1 MVGLLHMPG
10 PEPRARATLE
20 NETVPSPRTLLLS
33 LLVLTALPWAVTRAM
48 AARAP
53 ELVFLHYWTDAL
65 SCGIDE
71 MSTAYN
77 HTNPDLPLRIVG
89 FEHESFKHS
98 ILSMLNGDGGPDMFT
113 YWAGA
118 RTRKLA
124 EQDDIEPN
132 DRVWNG
138 AGLDK
143 VFPPLVRNACTYDG
157 QRYGLPITLHY
168 VAFFYNKAIFR
179 KYGID
184 PPVTWDQFTAA
195 CRILRAAG
203 IPPVALGS
211 RERWPAQF
219 WFDYLLLRTAGPK
232 YRERLLRGDA
242 DYDDPE
248 VSRALCQWRRLLEN
262 GTFNSQCSQLGW
274 AEAARLV
281 RTGGAAMTLT
291 GTWVINLFEGRFGWK
306 PEEDFDFFPFPAMD
320 DGVPRT
326 ALGAIDVILVPRRG
340 RADRA
345 DRVLAYFAS
354 PGPQMETSRCTG
366 ALAPS
371 QEVPRSFYSP
381 FKRRILDA
389 VRAAPHWAL
398 NFDLAASSA
407 VAELGLDA
415 FKLLVDN
422 PDDLRE
428 IQSRLAENARS
439 AYAERQP

>member
-1 MVGLLHMPG
+1 MPG
-10 PEPRARATLE
+10 PELPRPDNME

-33 LLVLTALPWAVTRAM
+33 LLVLTALPWAGTSAL
-48 AARAP
+48 AARVP
-53 ELVFLHYWTDAL
+53 ELIFLHYWTDAL

-71 MSTAYN
+71 ISTAYN
-77 HTNPDLPLRIVG
+77 RANPDLPLRIVG
-89 FEHESFKHS
+89 FEHESFKQS
-98 ILSMLNGDGGPDMFT
+98 IVAMLKGDGGPDMFT

-124 EQDDIEPN
+124 EQGGIEPN
-132 DRVWNG
+132 GRVWDG

-143 VFPPLVRNACTYDG
+143 VFPAQVREACTYDG

-184 PPVTWDQFTAA
+184 PPVTWAQFTAA
-195 CRILRAAG
+195 CRTLRAAG
-203 IPPVALGS
+203 VTPVAMGC
-211 RERWPAQF
+211 RDRWPAQF

-232 YRERLLRGDA
+232 YRERLLRGEA
-242 DYDDPE
+242 DFDDPE
-248 VSRALCQWRRLLEN
+248 VSRALCQWRQLLEQK
-262 GTFNSQCSQLGW
+262 TFNSQSSQLGW
-274 AEAARLV
+274 AEAAKLV

-291 GTWVINLFEGRFGWK
+291 GTWVINLFEERLGWK
-306 PEEDFDFFPFPAMD
+306 AEEDFDFFPFPAMD

-326 ALGAIDVILVPRRG
+326 ALGAIDVILVPRQG
-340 RADRA
+340 RPDRA
-345 DRVLAYFAS
+345 DRVLAYFAG
-354 PGPQMETSRCTG
+354 PGPQMDISRCTG

-371 QEVPRSFYSP
+371 LEVPPSFYSP
-381 FKRRILDA
+381 LKRRILDA
-389 VRAAPHWAL
+389 VRAAPYWAL
-398 NFDLAASSA
+398 NFDLTATPA

-422 PDDLRE
+422 PEDLRE

-439 AYAERQP
+439 VHAGRQP